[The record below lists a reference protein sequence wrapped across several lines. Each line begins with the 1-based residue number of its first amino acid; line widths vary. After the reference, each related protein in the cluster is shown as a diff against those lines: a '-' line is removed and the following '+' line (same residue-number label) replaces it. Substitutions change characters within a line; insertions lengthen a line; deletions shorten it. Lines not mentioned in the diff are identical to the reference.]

1 MKMIFVFIILLF
13 LLLSDNDLFGACS
26 LVCRYDEDICSGLE
40 VRQVYIQD
48 VVVCICF
55 KDLAVHCGAFFVL
68 ALFRFDEQFI
78 LSYLC
83 RQNGRQ

>member
-1 MKMIFVFIILLF
+1 MFLF

-26 LVCRYDEDICSGLE
+26 LVCHYYEEICSGLE

-55 KDLAVHCGAFFVL
+55 KDLAVHCVEHLYVQYIAVHGLNV
-68 ALFRFDEQFI
+68 QPV
-78 LSYLC
+78 LC
-83 RQNGRQ
+83 RERINAYV